1 MKIKRTFHVK
11 HCFRH
16 ESLRIQL
23 LSRSL
28 LILAV
33 LLLLIGAI
41 QYYFMKDLIYENKA
55 SSLHSQIKFFPPQA
69 VKPWEDQLED
79 RFDDPPR
86 IFMPEASIAFIDPEG
101 NFKIISAGNDNHT
114 PPQLSQAVYK
124 AKINRVEEKT
134 LHPENIEQQPD
145 QRKADYWIVEA
156 GGTEQLVVL
165 KEVFTYPGK
174 FQGLVQISTPTAHM
188 KELLLRQLLT
198 FAGLALLALL
208 AGLLVYLPVIRRTL
222 VPLSRMVDTAEQ
234 IDAGNLGRR
243 FPTRQGQAE
252 LDRLAESCN
261 GMLERLEE
269 SFIAE
274 RETQE
279 QMRRFIADASHELRT
294 PLTSIHGF
302 LEVLLRGAANQP
314 DQLDRA
320 LKSMYSESQR
330 LNKLVHDLLLLS
342 KLDRSASIELR
353 EGFLDELFAEME
365 AQLCILAGQRE
376 LRFSIEPEVKCSYDS
391 DKVKQVVLNIFQNA
405 VQHTDPEKGIIQIS
419 LKRENNG
426 GLISI
431 QDNGPGISKKHL
443 PHIFDRF
450 YRSDTSRTRKYGGAG
465 LGLAISKSIVEA
477 HNGSICVSSQE
488 SKGSLF
494 HVWLPG

>member
-1 MKIKRTFHVK
+1 MKKKGIARIKPCFHQ
-11 HCFRH
+11 

-33 LLLLIGAI
+33 LLLLIGSL
-41 QYYFMKDLIYENKA
+41 QYFFMRDLVYENKA
-55 SSLHSQIKFFPPQA
+55 SSLQNQIKFFPPQA
-69 VKPWEDQLED
+69 AEHLNSQQEDK
-79 RFDDPPR
+79 FDDRPR
-86 IFMPEASIAFIDPEG
+86 IFMPEESVAFIDLEG
-101 NFKIISAGNDNHT
+101 NYKIISVGIDNIT
-114 PPQLSQAVYK
+114 PPQLSQAIYK
-124 AKINRVEEKT
+124 ARIDRIKERNQR
-134 LHPENIEQQPD
+134 PDNNPQQPE
-145 QRKADYWIVEA
+145 QRKPDYFIVKS
-156 GGTEQLVVL
+156 GGTEQLVVI
-165 KEVFTYPGK
+165 KEVLSFPGQL
-174 FQGLVQISTPTAHM
+174 QGLVQISTPTAHL
-188 KELLLRQLLT
+188 KDLLLRHLLT
-198 FAGLALLALL
+198 FAILAMLALL
-208 AGLLVYLPVIRRTL
+208 AGLLVYLPVIKRTL

-234 IDAGNLGRR
+234 IDAGNLDRR

-261 GMLERLEE
+261 GMLERLEA

-314 DQLDRA
+314 DQLDKA

-342 KLDRSASIELR
+342 KLDRSSSLEPQ
-353 EGFLDELFAEME
+353 EGFLDKLLAEME
-365 AQLCILAGQRE
+365 AQLRILAGQRE
-376 LRFSIEPEVKCSYDS
+376 LKLSIEPEVKCCYDS

-405 VQHTDPEKGIIQIS
+405 VQHTDPEKGYIEVS
-419 LKRENNG
+419 LKKENNG

-431 QDNGPGISKKHL
+431 TDNGSGINKNHL
-443 PHIFDRF
+443 PHIFNRF
-450 YRSDTSRTRKYGGAG
+450 YRNDTSRTRKYGGAG
-465 LGLAISKSIVEA
+465 LGLAISKSIIEA
-477 HNGSICVSSQE
+477 HGGSISVSSQE
-488 SKGSLF
+488 GKGSLF
-494 HVWLPG
+494 QVWLPG